1 MLKVVINCLVH
12 FCPKNG
18 AGQAETRTFRFFFK
32 KTYILPAGYLK
43 CSVKYLIRRI
53 CFYSTISTY
62 VYFYNLN
69 LLCALVFF
77 CIYLL
82 INTYK
87 YTHNYKYTYKFK
99 ISNIYKET
107 SCFYSLFNNDTDYYW
122 YTQKFYGT
130 STIYITT
137 RKELAGKLTVVYKKC
152 IRPYNHMSTAVITS
166 FFCPQSVG
174 FFNSKLESEADANRI
189 FNCLQ
194 PQ

>member
-99 ISNIYKET
+99 ISNIYKKLLAFIHCLT
-107 SCFYSLFNNDTDYYW
+107 MTLIIT
-122 YTQKFYGT
+122 GT
-130 STIYITT
+130 LKSFMEHRLYISQQE
-137 RKELAGKLTVVYKKC
+137 K
-152 IRPYNHMSTAVITS
+152 N
-166 FFCPQSVG
+166 
-174 FFNSKLESEADANRI
+174 
-189 FNCLQ
+189 
-194 PQ
+194 